1 MMFQSSKT
9 LLCLAVLSF
18 VAGSS
23 SAETTTVHRAEL
35 LSISSQR
42 GSHSDQD
49 FSVLNTVDQTGSQN
63 DWDTYVEFTGQGN
76 RQRYKGTFQYQV
88 PADMN
93 LDDVTT
99 LSLNIN
105 YLGDA
110 MASTKWDWLIRNW
123 NTRRWETI
131 GDNRGVSSWT
141 WSALQFDIDTD
152 GGNLGQHYVSSSGRI
167 SVRLQTRNGDS
178 GDDPNV
184 VCDLDQM
191 ALHLKVETARTT
203 TTATTT
209 TPTTTTTATT
219 TTPTTTTT
227 TPTTTTTTT
236 TATTPSTEPSWWK
249 PPPGTT
255 WQWQISSPPAI
266 DTSLDVDMYD
276 IDLFDATQQTIDQLH
291 NDGRIVICYFSA
303 GSLEDWRPDRDD
315 FDVSLMGNP
324 LDPQWPGEWWLDI
337 SQIDDDTSALAR
349 IMRARL
355 DLAVSKNCDG
365 VEPDNIDGY
374 TNDNGLGLTA
384 EHQRVYNTWLAAEA
398 HRRSLSIG
406 LKNDLD
412 QVSELVSHFDWA
424 LNEQCWQY
432 NECDRLDPFVNA
444 GKAVFGVEYVE
455 ERDNGSNKPEVY
467 CPVLNAKRFSWLEM
481 TYDLDSTVVTDCRDI

>member
-141 WSALQFDIDTD
+141 WSALQLHID
-152 GGNLGQHYVSSSGRI
+152 
-167 SVRLQTRNGDS
+167 
-178 GDDPNV
+178 
-184 VCDLDQM
+184 
-191 ALHLKVETARTT
+191 
-203 TTATTT
+203 
-209 TPTTTTTATT
+209 
-219 TTPTTTTT
+219 
-227 TPTTTTTTT
+227 
-236 TATTPSTEPSWWK
+236 
-249 PPPGTT
+249 
-255 WQWQISSPPAI
+255 
-266 DTSLDVDMYD
+266 D